1 MKADHYYG
9 QTAKDYDAK
18 RQGITW
24 ELENEFLIA
33 GLDGVKS
40 VLDCPVGTGRF
51 LPFYQERKIKCVG
64 VDISQDMLAQA
75 AKKDYG
81 KLVKGSV
88 FDLKRKA
95 EMGVCFRLFQ
105 WLTFDECKQAI
116 KAFDRCVDRI
126 MLTVQIGKPKA
137 GGTIVHPESWYSLI
151 DHWTITRTASEPSRY
166 GEYVMLECEVK
177 NG

>member
-9 QTAKDYDAK
+9 QTAKDYEK
-18 RQGITW
+18 TRQGGTW
-24 ELENEFLIA
+24 ERENQFLLA
-33 GLDGVKS
+33 GLDGVKT

-88 FDLKRKA
+88 FDLKHKA
-95 EMGVCFRLFQ
+95 DMGVCFRLFQ
-105 WLTFDECKQAI
+105 WLTIDECQKALQA
-116 KAFDRCVDRI
+116 FGRCTDRM

-137 GGTIVHPESWYSLI
+137 GGTIVHPESWYNLI
-151 DHWTITRTASEPSRY
+151 KDWEIVRADSEPARY
-166 GEYVMLECEVK
+166 GEYVMLELSK
-177 NG
+177 